1 MMMDNDFPMVYRP
14 DEEKGPKFETL
25 PADINKRDEAI
36 EYLKNYKD
44 RMVANQA
51 PLDVEQPGYG
61 PVVPDSMY
69 KGILERKYPGILER
83 SNQIR
88 EQLRRGTY
96 PFV

>member
-14 DEEKGPKFETL
+14 EEEKGPKFETL
-25 PADINKRDEAI
+25 PADVNKRGEAI

-44 RMVANQA
+44 RMIANQA

-61 PVVPDSMY
+61 PAAPDSLFRD
-69 KGILERKYPGILER
+69 ILERKYPGTLER
-83 SNQIR
+83 MDRIR
-88 EQLRRGTY
+88 DQLRRGTF